1 MLEILT
7 TWVEPTQIIAMLQT
21 TYTLCFLAIFV
32 GCLFI
37 LSAFS
42 LQPGG
47 GTLVA
52 AFIGVVII
60 VSAMCG
66 GWFCNSE
73 INSLQADR
81 PFVTYP
87 GYSFNTS
94 DYQSIVSLS
103 DGSTYGMSGGG
114 SFFLG
119 IGSIS
124 VNGKITPQYVFYKKL
139 PDGYQL
145 GTIPAE
151 DIIIKED
158 AGQNNA
164 TIEWL
169 YQHTISDKKVF
180 SDNNESV
187 GGGESK
193 TLIKKYIHVPAGT
206 VIKQY
211 KLDSELK

>member
-1 MLEILT
+1 MLEMLT
-7 TWVEPTQIIAMLQT
+7 TWFEPVQIINTLEVVR
-21 TYTLCFLAIFV
+21 TLCFLLAFFGVCLLIPLLSFQSGSGSMGVMGFVFIF
-32 GCLFI
+32 G
-37 LSAFS
+37 S
-42 LQPGG
+42 
-47 GTLVA
+47 
-52 AFIGVVII
+52 II
-60 VSAMCG
+60 VMGVATG
-66 GWFCNSE
+66 E

-87 GYSFNTS
+87 GYLFNTS
-94 DYQSIVSLS
+94 DYQPIVSLS

-119 IGSIS
+119 IGSVS
-124 VNGKITPQYVFYKKL
+124 VNGKTTPKYVFYKKL
-139 PDGYQL
+139 SDGYQL

-151 DIIIKED
+151 DIVIKED
-158 AGQNNA
+158 AAQDNA

-180 SDNNESV
+180 KDNNESV

-193 TLIKKYIHVPAGT
+193 ALLKKYIHVPAGT

>member
-1 MLEILT
+1 MLEFIT
-7 TWVEPTQIIAMLQT
+7 AWFEPTQIINTLEVVR
-21 TYTLCFLAIFV
+21 TLCFLLAFFGVCLLIPLLSFQSGSGGRGIVGLVFIFGSMIV
-32 GCLFI
+32 
-37 LSAFS
+37 
-42 LQPGG
+42 
-47 GTLVA
+47 T
-52 AFIGVVII
+52 GVTT
-60 VSAMCG
+60 G
-66 GWFCNSE
+66 E

-81 PFVTYP
+81 PFVIYP
-87 GYSFNTS
+87 SYSFNTS
-94 DYQSIVSLS
+94 DYQPIVSLS

-119 IGSIS
+119 IGSVS
-124 VNGKITPQYVFYKKL
+124 VNGKTTPQYVFYKNL
-139 PDGYQL
+139 SDGYQL

-169 YQHTISDKKVF
+169 YQHTISDKKIF
-180 SDNNESV
+180 TDNNESV

-193 TLIKKYIHVPAGT
+193 ALIKKYIHVPAGT

-211 KLDSELK
+211 KLDSELNP